1 MDHPSSEAGTIMM
14 EFARSTGLEPETA
27 EPRRYLWTDAFAVCN
42 FLELHRLT
50 GEATWRNLALHL
62 VDQVHHT
69 LGRHRAD
76 DERRGWISSLSEAEG
91 KLHPTRG
98 GLRIGKPLQERG
110 AREHPDNQEW
120 DRDGQYYHYLTKWMH
135 ALHRVSRVTGDQHY
149 SLWARELA
157 RTAHEH
163 FSYTHSLGGVKRL
176 YWKMSI
182 DLSRPQVPSMGQH
195 DALDGLVTCSE
206 LLQDGSEADDSLSS
220 SLKGAVEDLKR
231 MCRGRQWET
240 DDSLGIGGLLFD
252 AARIAQLA
260 AAGRETSLAG
270 AELLEEVVAS
280 AVGGLELFT
289 DGPTLQM
296 PAAYRLAFREL
307 GLSIG
312 LHAAALLRQ
321 LVQGRP
327 GLFGANV
334 RLSRQLDA
342 LEEYLPMG
350 EKIESFWLDDSN
362 RRARSWNEH
371 REINM
376 VMLATSLAPQSF
388 IEV

>member
-1 MDHPSSEAGTIMM
+1 MDKASNEVGTIMLD
-14 EFARSTGLEPETA
+14 FAGLTGLEPQTG

-50 GEATWRNLALHL
+50 GEANWRDLALRL

-76 DERRGWISSLSEAEG
+76 DERSGWISGLSDSEG
-91 KLHPTRG
+91 ELHPTRG
-98 GLRIGKPLQERG
+98 GLRIGKPLQER
-110 AREHPDNQEW
+110 RLRDHLDNQEW

-135 ALHRVSRVTGDQHY
+135 ALHRVSRVTGEERY
-149 SLWARELA
+149 NLWARELA

-163 FSYTHSLGGVKRL
+163 FSYLPSSGGIKRL
-176 YWKMSI
+176 YWKMNI

-195 DALDGLVTCSE
+195 DALDGLVTFTE
-206 LLQDGSEADDSLSS
+206 LLQDGSRADDSLCS
-220 SLKGAVEDLKR
+220 SLKGAIEDLRR
-231 MCRGRQWET
+231 MCQGRQWET
-240 DDSLGIGGLLFD
+240 DDALGIGGLLFD

-260 AAGRETSLAG
+260 AAGSAVALAG

-280 AVGGLELFT
+280 AVAGLELFA
-289 DGPTLQM
+289 DGPTLQA

-312 LHAAALLRQ
+312 LHAAEQLRG
-321 LVQGRP
+321 LVQEHRELLGQ
-327 GLFGANV
+327 ND

-342 LEEYLPMG
+342 LEEYLPIG
-350 EKIESFWLDDSN
+350 AEIESFWLDDSN

-388 IEV
+388 IEL